1 MEHPGFGM
9 KIKIIA
15 NSIDAKFNR
24 HNAALDLTATQSHML
39 GYIVRHKD
47 RDVGFQELESF
58 FDLRHSTVTGIVQRL
73 EEKGFVTCTPDGGDR
88 RKKRIHATPKSVEL
102 FQNICQGREAVE
114 RELTAGVRPEDMAVF
129 ERVLEQIFHNA
140 LLEKDLPR
148 FPAPPGTS
156 QEGKQ

>member
-24 HNAALDLTATQSHML
+24 HNAALGLTATQSHML

-73 EEKGFVTCTPDGGDR
+73 EEKGFVTCTPDGDDR
-88 RKKRIHATPKSVEL
+88 RRKRIRSTAKSAQL
-102 FQNICQGREAVE
+102 FQSICRGRKTVE
-114 RELTAGVRPEDMAVF
+114 QELTAGVQPEDIAVF
-129 ERVLEQIFHNA
+129 NRVLEQIFQNA

-148 FPAPPGTS
+148 FPIPPKAS